1 MGFRCGIVGLPN
13 VGKSTLFNAL
23 TNAAQADTGNYPFCT
38 VEPNVGRVPVPDR
51 ELETV
56 AKIAASASIV
66 PTMLEVLDIAG
77 LVRGASQGEGLGN
90 KFLAQIR
97 EVEAILHVVR
107 CFEDDQISH
116 VEGPVDPIRDIDLIE
131 TELMLADLESLER
144 QFDGVV
150 KRARGN
156 DKEAKALQPI
166 IERAL
171 EMLRDGK
178 PVRALSLNEDERPL
192 LKMLHLLTAKPVL
205 YVCNVDEDSAKAG
218 NAMSEAMAVPCPRYA
233 PSGPCEPPTRSMEE
247 SLASVRDGWLP
258 STPLSSTA
266 TLTPLPHSL
275 RFSGASSQSA
285 ASPAK
290 PFSPSRYS
298 GRGMGGADTGR
309 FHSISVSSFQS
320 PSISRAFAGSRR
332 RMRKLAK
339 GPDSS
344 MTSIPREGASK
355 AKAAAFSGEE
365 NPMTTSR
372 SGLRF
377 RNIKSAKASK
387 ETSGKSVWF
396 VLGGRFEEKT

>member
-23 TNAAQADTGNYPFCT
+23 TSAAQADTGNYPFCT

-56 AKIAASASIV
+56 AKIAESASIV

-144 QFDGVV
+144 QLDGVV

-156 DKEAKALQPI
+156 DKEAKAMQPV

-178 PVRALSLNEDERPL
+178 PVRAITLSDDERPL
-192 LKMLHLLTAKPVL
+192 LRMLHLLTAKPVL

-218 NAMSEAMAVPCPRYA
+218 NAMSAAVAARA
-233 PSGPCEPPTRSMEE
+233 GEE
-247 SLASVRDGWLP
+247 GAESVVV
-258 STPLSSTA
+258 
-266 TLTPLPHSL
+266 
-275 RFSGASSQSA
+275 SA
-285 ASPAK
+285 AIESEIAAFGDADEKRVFLDDLGLESAGLERVIHAGHHLLGLIRVLTAGPKEARAWTIK
-290 PFSPSRYS
+290 KGAHARDAAGGIHSDMA
-298 GRGMGGADTGR
+298 RGFICAET
-309 FHSISVSSFQS
+309 ISFEDFV
-320 PSISRAFAGSRR
+320 ACDGEN
-332 RMRKLAK
+332 
-339 GPDSS
+339 G
-344 MTSIPREGASK
+344 
-355 AKAAAFSGEE
+355 AKAAGKMRQEGADYTMQEADVVLF
-365 NPMTTSR
+365 
-372 SGLRF
+372 RF
-377 RNIKSAKASK
+377 N
-387 ETSGKSVWF
+387 V
-396 VLGGRFEEKT
+396 

>member
-23 TNAAQADTGNYPFCT
+23 TSAAQADTGNYPFCT

-56 AKIAASASIV
+56 AKIAESASIV

-144 QFDGVV
+144 QLDGVV

-156 DKEAKALQPI
+156 DKEAKAMQPV

-178 PVRALSLNEDERPL
+178 PVRAITLSDDERPL
-192 LKMLHLLTAKPVL
+192 LRMLHLLTAKPVL
-205 YVCNVDEDSAKAG
+205 YVCNVDEDSA
-218 NAMSEAMAVPCPRYA
+218 
-233 PSGPCEPPTRSMEE
+233 
-247 SLASVRDGWLP
+247 
-258 STPLSSTA
+258 
-266 TLTPLPHSL
+266 
-275 RFSGASSQSA
+275 
-285 ASPAK
+285 
-290 PFSPSRYS
+290 
-298 GRGMGGADTGR
+298 
-309 FHSISVSSFQS
+309 
-320 PSISRAFAGSRR
+320 
-332 RMRKLAK
+332 
-339 GPDSS
+339 
-344 MTSIPREGASK
+344 
-355 AKAAAFSGEE
+355 
-365 NPMTTSR
+365 
-372 SGLRF
+372 
-377 RNIKSAKASK
+377 
-387 ETSGKSVWF
+387 
-396 VLGGRFEEKT
+396 

>member
-56 AKIAASASIV
+56 AKIAQSASVV

-144 QFDGVV
+144 QLDGVV

-178 PVRALSLNEDERPL
+178 PVRALSLSEDERPL

-218 NAMSEAMAVPCPRYA
+218 NAMSAAVAARA
-233 PSGPCEPPTRSMEE
+233 QEE
-247 SLASVRDGWLP
+247 
-258 STPLSSTA
+258 
-266 TLTPLPHSL
+266 
-275 RFSGASSQSA
+275 GAETVVVSA
-285 ASPAK
+285 AIESEIAGLGDAEEKRAFLDDLGLESAGLERVIHAGHHLLGLIRFLTAGPKEARAWTIKKGAHARDAAGGIHSDMARGFICAETISFEDFVACDGETGAKSPGK
-290 PFSPSRYS
+290 MRQE
-298 GRGMGGADTGR
+298 GADYIMQEADVVLFR
-309 FHSISVSSFQS
+309 FNV
-320 PSISRAFAGSRR
+320 
-332 RMRKLAK
+332 
-339 GPDSS
+339 
-344 MTSIPREGASK
+344 
-355 AKAAAFSGEE
+355 
-365 NPMTTSR
+365 
-372 SGLRF
+372 
-377 RNIKSAKASK
+377 
-387 ETSGKSVWF
+387 
-396 VLGGRFEEKT
+396 

>member
-23 TNAAQADTGNYPFCT
+23 TNAALADTGNYPFCT

-90 KFLAQIR
+90 KFLAQIC

-116 VEGPVDPIRDIDLIE
+116 VEDTVDPIRDIDLIE

-156 DKEAKALQPI
+156 DKEAKALQPL

-178 PVRALSLNEDERPL
+178 PVRALSLNDDERPL
-192 LKMLHLLTAKPVL
+192 LRMLHLLTAKPVL
-205 YVCNVDEDSAKAG
+205 YVCNVDEDSAQAG
-218 NAMSEAMAVPCPRYA
+218 NALSAAVAERAGKEGAEAVIVSAAIESEIAALGDAEEKRAFLDDLGLETAGLERVIHAGHHLLGLIRFLTAGPKEARAWTIRKGAPARDAAGGIHSDMARGFICAETISFEDFVAC
-233 PSGPCEPPTRSMEE
+233 
-247 SLASVRDGWLP
+247 DGE
-258 STPLSSTA
+258 
-266 TLTPLPHSL
+266 
-275 RFSGASSQSA
+275 SGAKTAGKMRQE
-285 ASPAK
+285 
-290 PFSPSRYS
+290 
-298 GRGMGGADTGR
+298 GADYAVQEADVILFR
-309 FHSISVSSFQS
+309 FNV
-320 PSISRAFAGSRR
+320 
-332 RMRKLAK
+332 
-339 GPDSS
+339 
-344 MTSIPREGASK
+344 
-355 AKAAAFSGEE
+355 
-365 NPMTTSR
+365 
-372 SGLRF
+372 
-377 RNIKSAKASK
+377 
-387 ETSGKSVWF
+387 
-396 VLGGRFEEKT
+396 